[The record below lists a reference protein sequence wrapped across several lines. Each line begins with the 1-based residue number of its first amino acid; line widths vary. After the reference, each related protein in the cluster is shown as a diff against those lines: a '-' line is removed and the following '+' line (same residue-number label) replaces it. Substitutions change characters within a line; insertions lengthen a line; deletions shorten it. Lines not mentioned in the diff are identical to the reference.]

1 MVISFVILLIHKN
14 TLAYAGVFFCI
25 QISHFSQN
33 KRKKEKFVMK
43 KKVNKGYE
51 VVYGHG
57 GCTLSA
63 GSRVVYPC
71 YRLAAQYR
79 TR

>member
-1 MVISFVILLIHKN
+1 MISFVIPLIHKN
-14 TLAYAGVFFCI
+14 TLAYAGVFFYI

>member
-1 MVISFVILLIHKN
+1 
-14 TLAYAGVFFCI
+14 
-25 QISHFSQN
+25 
-33 KRKKEKFVMK
+33 MK

-57 GCTLSA
+57 GYTLSA